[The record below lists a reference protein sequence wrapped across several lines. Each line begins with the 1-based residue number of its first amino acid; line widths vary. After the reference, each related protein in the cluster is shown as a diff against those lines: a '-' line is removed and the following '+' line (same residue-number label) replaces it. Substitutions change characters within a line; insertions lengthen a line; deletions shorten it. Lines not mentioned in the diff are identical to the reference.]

1 MQEAIENSEAQRNS
15 RRKNFSRITSII
27 GIILCILI
35 LPFLIVNVTL
45 LVSSEINPDVP
56 PSIIGYTPLL
66 VESGSMSP
74 YFSVNDLIIIHNGS
88 ENEVYDK
95 GDVICFKSGDSYVT
109 HRIVDKK
116 INENG
121 ELVYTTQGDANNTP
135 DAQPVNSSQILG
147 SCATSIKGLGG
158 VLMFIQ
164 TPVGMIYCVILPVI
178 ILFLL
183 FYIPPKIAARRKK
196 KAVNFVDIAS
206 NSSSSTEASF

>member
-1 MQEAIENSEAQRNS
+1 MQEAIENSEAQSNAHKKR
-15 RRKNFSRITSII
+15 FGGITGII

-45 LVSSEINPDVP
+45 LISSEINPDVP
-56 PSIIGYTPLL
+56 PSIMGYTPLV
-66 VESGSMSP
+66 VESGSMTP
-74 YFSVNDLIIIHNGS
+74 YFSVDDLIIIHNGS
-88 ENEVYDK
+88 ESDVYDK

-109 HRIVDKK
+109 HRIVDTKTNK
-116 INENG
+116 NG

-164 TPVGMIYCVILPVI
+164 TPAGMICCVILPVI

-183 FYIPPKIAARRKK
+183 FYIPPKIAARRKR
-196 KAVNFVDIAS
+196 KANHFVDIVS